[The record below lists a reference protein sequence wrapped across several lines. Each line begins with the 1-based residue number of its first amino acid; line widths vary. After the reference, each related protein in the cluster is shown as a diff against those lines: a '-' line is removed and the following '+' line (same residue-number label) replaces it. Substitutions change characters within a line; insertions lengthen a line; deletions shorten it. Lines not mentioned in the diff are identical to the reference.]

1 MRLSQNLP
9 RWTLDIAK
17 CPCDLHF
24 LRYLSRKGL
33 NKQTIFHFGTGEHHL
48 IGRENVRFECPNEIL
63 GITASRGEYDRY
75 MDLVIDNPIIG
86 RYYKVLFMDIYT
98 LNPRLMPKF
107 DLITMFHLAEHGSR
121 CNEEACKEADSIL
134 LEQVVSLL
142 KPGGRIL
149 FYKNSGRGGGE
160 RVQVLLR
167 DFCDSGRL
175 RYFEAF
181 ESLLVYQPCGG

>member
-9 RWTLDIAK
+9 PWTLDVAK

-48 IGRENVRFECPNEIL
+48 IGRENVRFERPNEIL

-75 MDLVIDNPIIG
+75 MDMVIDNPIIG

-98 LNPRLMPKF
+98 LNQRLMPKF
-107 DLITMFHLAEHGSR
+107 DLITMFHFSR
-121 CNEEACKEADSIL
+121 TRRAYATRRRAK
-134 LEQVVSLL
+134 
-142 KPGGRIL
+142 K
-149 FYKNSGRGGGE
+149 
-160 RVQVLLR
+160 
-167 DFCDSGRL
+167 GRL
-175 RYFEAF
+175 DSSRTSGLPAETWRKNIV
-181 ESLLVYQPCGG
+181 L